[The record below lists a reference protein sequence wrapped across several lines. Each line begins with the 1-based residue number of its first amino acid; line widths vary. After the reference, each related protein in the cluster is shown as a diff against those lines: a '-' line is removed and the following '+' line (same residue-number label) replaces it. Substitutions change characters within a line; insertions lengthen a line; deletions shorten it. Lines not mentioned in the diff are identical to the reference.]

1 MNVVTRFAPSPTGF
15 LHIGGARTA
24 LFNWLFARHPGGR
37 YLLRIEDTDRQR
49 STDAAVA
56 AIHDGLDWLGLAS
69 DEPAISQSA
78 RADRHVEIAKSLIAA
93 GAAYRCYLSA
103 DELEDVRAAAKSA
116 GLPVRSPWRDRS
128 DTPDQPSQDHSFVV
142 RMKMPDEGS
151 TTITDLVQ
159 GEVTVQN
166 RILDDMVILRADG
179 TPTYMLA
186 VVVDD
191 HDMGITHVIRGD
203 DHLNNAFRQ
212 TMVYRGMGWDVPEFA
227 HIPLIHGVDGA
238 KLSKRHGALGVG
250 AYRDQGYLAD
260 AMLNY
265 LLRLGWS
272 HGDDEMIS
280 RAEAIDWF
288 SLDAVGR
295 APARFDPE
303 KLADLNAH
311 YLRAMDDDSLYALIA
326 PKITPTSL
334 AAEARIKTLMPLL
347 RDRAKSHLD
356 IVDAAGFLLH
366 DGAPDLDE
374 SARTLLDQA
383 ACARLVAL
391 MKAAPDTDWNVEMFQ
406 TFLGEWLTANDVK
419 MKDIG
424 LPLRAAVTGTRQSPS
439 IVDVIVALGR
449 EETIR
454 RVEETCK

>member
-24 LFNWLFARHPGGR
+24 LFNWLFARHHGGR

-78 RADRHVEIAKSLIAA
+78 RADRHVEIANSLIAA

>member
-24 LFNWLFARHPGGR
+24 LFNWLFARHHGGR

-78 RADRHVEIAKSLIAA
+78 RADRHVEIANSLIAA

-159 GEVTVQN
+159 GDVTVQN

>member
-24 LFNWLFARHPGGR
+24 LFNWLFARHHGGR

-159 GEVTVQN
+159 GDVTVQN

-366 DGAPDLDE
+366 DGAPNLDE